1 VKETRKVLE
10 LLPENVPTAAKGADV
25 IRRILSNLGTVAQGL
40 GELRNL
46 YGTGH
51 GKAGAARG
59 LSARHARLAV
69 GSAATLATFLLETHE
84 TRADVAA
91 QAAKGQI

>member
-1 VKETRKVLE
+1 MLE
-10 LLPENVPTAAKGADV
+10 LLPDDVPSAAKGAEA

-40 GELRNL
+40 AELRNL

-51 GKAGAARG
+51 GKTGSARG

-69 GSAATLATFLLETHE
+69 GCAATLATLLLETHE
-84 TRADVAA
+84 HRAA
-91 QAAKGQI
+91 QPEVVAKAGGA